1 MNALVQRFAIGEPQ
15 TPSALQLRLSAK
27 GLLAGVRQAFTHH
40 GETGVHHQSLQQL
53 PAAAA
58 PAAQG
63 TLHLDAPGTAPST
76 PCVPAGHDSLAN
88 HTSHAR
94 RVRAGV
100 VRHALSQRPAWTMER
115 IELREA
121 NDVFRRHQRALG
133 KLHGHEVAVGVART
147 CDGTLAG
154 AAVASKPRLECL
166 DDALTAELRGIA
178 VADDVPGGASLL
190 LAAISRAALEC
201 GFRRLVWRKK
211 ADVVP
216 FELIRAGWDR
226 MPEGC
231 LEASSGEEFAMWVK
245 VLREHEWLR

>member
-1 MNALVQRFAIGEPQ
+1 MNALVQRLAVGEPQ
-15 TPSALQLRLSAK
+15 RPSALQLRLSAK

-40 GETGVHHQSLQQL
+40 GETAVRRQGLQQL

-63 TLHLDAPGTAPST
+63 ALHLDAPGAAPSAL
-76 PCVPAGHDSLAN
+76 CVPAGHDCPGNL
-88 HTSHAR
+88 TSRAR

-121 NDVFRRHQRALG
+121 NEVFRRHQRALG